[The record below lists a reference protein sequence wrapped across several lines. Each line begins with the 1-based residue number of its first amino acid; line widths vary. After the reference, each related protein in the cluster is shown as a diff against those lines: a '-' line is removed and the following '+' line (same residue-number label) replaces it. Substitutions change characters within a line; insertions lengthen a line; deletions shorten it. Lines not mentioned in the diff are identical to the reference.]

1 MYHLIIGVVLGSTAA
16 IIPSGVRGIGM
27 ILVCALLFLVAA
39 AASFALAKLD
49 EKNPHESLF

>member
-16 IIPSGVRGIGM
+16 IIPSGVRGVGM
-27 ILVCALLFLVAA
+27 VLICALLFVVGA
-39 AASFALAKLD
+39 AASLALAKLD